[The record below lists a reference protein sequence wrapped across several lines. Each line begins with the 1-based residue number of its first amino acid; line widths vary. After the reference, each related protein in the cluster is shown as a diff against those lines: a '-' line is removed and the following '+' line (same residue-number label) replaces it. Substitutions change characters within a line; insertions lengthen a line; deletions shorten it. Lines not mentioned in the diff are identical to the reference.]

1 MAFLTAGES
10 VERMASYCRVEQMLF
25 GLLGGWSLEVEAPAA
40 KLALLTAADHSAWRA
55 KRWFEMLPTA
65 PPGPDAFLTPTS
77 VERDVFAR
85 AVDLVGASQGA
96 RMVVAYD
103 HLLPGL
109 RDAMSTHL
117 EATTAVADGPIRRLL
132 QIALTDISNDLGDG
146 IGPMELVLASA
157 EERAT
162 AERIGAELAG
172 AEARIGHI
180 FGA

>member
-10 VERMASYCRVEQMLF
+10 VERMAAYCRVEQMLF
-25 GLLGGWSLEVEAPAA
+25 GLLGSWSVEVEVPAA

-77 VERDVFAR
+77 VERDVFALV
-85 AVDLVGASQGA
+85 ADLVGTSQGA
-96 RMVVAYD
+96 RMVVTYN

-109 RDAMSTHL
+109 RDAMSSHL
-117 EATTAVADGPIRRLL
+117 EATTAVADGPVRRLL
-132 QIALTDISNDLGDG
+132 RIALTDISTDLGDG
-146 IGPMELVLASA
+146 VGPMELVLASGQ
-157 EERAT
+157 ERAS
-162 AERIGAELAG
+162 AERIGAELAD

-180 FGA
+180 FRA

>member
-10 VERMASYCRVEQMLF
+10 VERMAAYCRVEQLLF
-25 GLLGGWSLEVEAPAA
+25 GLLGGWAAEVELPAA
-40 KLALLTAADHSAWRA
+40 KLALLNAADHSAWRA

-65 PPGPDAFLTPTS
+65 PPGPDALLTPTE
-77 VERDVFAR
+77 VEREAFNLI
-85 AVDLVGASQGA
+85 VDLVGDSQAA
-96 RMVVAYD
+96 RMVVAYEE
-103 HLLPGL
+103 LLPGL
-109 RDAMSTHL
+109 QAAMSAHL
-117 EATTAVADGPIRRLL
+117 ERTTAVADGPIRRLL
-132 QIALTDISNDLGDG
+132 NIAITDLSNDLGEG

-157 EERAT
+157 EERAM